1 MRNVY
6 SGAGAKPNTLP
17 VPKSNGLIY
26 SEPCPTGGTCT
37 IIEAQT
43 CLDISCIYK
52 QKEEESERVSG
63 KIPNACWQGQS
74 ALLHEQIVQQ
84 MVMAC
89 TFSLPL
95 SLCVEHSLLV

>member
-63 KIPNACWQGQS
+63 KYPTLVGKD
-74 ALLHEQIVQQ
+74 
-84 MVMAC
+84 
-89 TFSLPL
+89 
-95 SLCVEHSLLV
+95 SLLYCMNKLFNRW